1 MNTVTGE
8 EVALKIIEKERIK
21 ADDFGESLKKE
32 VTLTTHLGPSSPTSQ
47 TSECGSPER
56 SAGQQL

>member
-1 MNTVTGE
+1 MRSALLRVRYAMNTESGE

-32 VTLTTHLGPSSPTSQ
+32 VRVPYSGAAATTSKTP
-47 TSECGSPER
+47 
-56 SAGQQL
+56 